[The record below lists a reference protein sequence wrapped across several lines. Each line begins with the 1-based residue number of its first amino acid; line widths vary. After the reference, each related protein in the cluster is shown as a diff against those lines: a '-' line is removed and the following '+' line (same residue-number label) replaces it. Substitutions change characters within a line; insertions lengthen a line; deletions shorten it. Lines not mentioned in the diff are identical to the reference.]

1 MLRSRVESKNLIPAV
16 GTAAMVMLIGLT
28 ILGCQGPKTTTRQDA
43 TPDSRPQAQAETVLT
58 KGRAQMWSENCM
70 RCHNVRDPKSYS
82 DTEWQVALHQM
93 RVRGNL
99 LAEEHK
105 AILELLQASN

>member
-16 GTAAMVMLIGLT
+16 ATATVMLIGLT
-28 ILGCQGPKTTTRQDA
+28 ILGCQRPETTDRKA
-43 TPDSRPQAQAETVLT
+43 VEPEGHPQAQAEAVPI

-70 RCHNVRDPKSYS
+70 RCHNIRDPKSLS

-105 AILELLQASN
+105 GILELMQAGN